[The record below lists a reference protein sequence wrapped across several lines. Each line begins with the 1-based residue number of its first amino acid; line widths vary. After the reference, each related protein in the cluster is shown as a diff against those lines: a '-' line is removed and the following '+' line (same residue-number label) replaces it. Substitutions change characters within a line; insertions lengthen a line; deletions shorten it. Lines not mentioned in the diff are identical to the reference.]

1 MVAFTLTGFI
11 ASIALAYVT
20 SFIAT
25 TVKIMTDAGHQQ
37 LCALMQSVKIC
48 GSSPG
53 SSMQQNILL
62 DSAGSITFILT
73 RPAGPASS
81 SADTCSNGM
90 SSGLLAPKMDTTE
103 LPSTPVLG
111 PQAGGDSIPQ
121 LDLDSSRGDTPLITA
136 SPYAQDEGLTFVKG
150 TSLWQ
155 GQDGVPSASLGL
167 PRGSPAIITESS
179 FDKDERLKFTSETSL
194 WQPTGSATAQQRC
207 TTDHA
212 TYDCSASGLQL
223 DHCEP
228 LRLERDGVLP
238 KGHTSLATEGIEI
251 TDTAGATSNREVQA
265 HDIRYILRL

>member
-62 DSAGSITFILT
+62 DSTGSITFILT
-73 RPAGPASS
+73 TPAGPASS
-81 SADTCSNGM
+81 SADTCSNGT

-194 WQPTGSATAQQRC
+194 WQPTGSATAQQQ
-207 TTDHA
+207 T
-212 TYDCSASGLQL
+212 SAPALWSPAKASEPKTNSGA
-223 DHCEP
+223 P
-228 LRLERDGVLP
+228 LTMRPMTAPLP
-238 KGHTSLATEGIEI
+238 VSNLI
-251 TDTAGATSNREVQA
+251 TASPYASNETVSFPRGTLLWQPKA
-265 HDIRYILRL
+265 